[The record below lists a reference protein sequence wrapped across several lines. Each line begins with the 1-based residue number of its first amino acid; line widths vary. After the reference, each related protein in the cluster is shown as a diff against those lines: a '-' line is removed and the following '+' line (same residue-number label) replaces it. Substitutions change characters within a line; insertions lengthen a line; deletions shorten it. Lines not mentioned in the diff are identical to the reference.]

1 MRRALA
7 GAAAALAAALAL
19 ALTLAG
25 PAVAMPKLYE
35 CQHPTVTGQEAYQ
48 LVNIG
53 PASACVVVRKLAV
66 FVDGGAK
73 GYKLYRCA
81 GRNASNPGYPA
92 LVISRFDGWN
102 LRVESRD
109 GLVMSRGESS
119 FAVTGTDFPLNCT

>member
-1 MRRALA
+1 MARALRGA
-7 GAAAALAAALAL
+7 GAAVAATAL
-19 ALTLAG
+19 ALTFAAS
-25 PAVAMPKLYE
+25 AVAMPKLYE
-35 CQHPTVTGQEAYQ
+35 CQHPTVTGQDAYQ
-48 LVNIG
+48 LVNIT

-81 GRNASNPGYPA
+81 GRTATNPGYPA
-92 LVISRFDGWN
+92 LVISRFDGWS

-109 GLVMSRGESS
+109 GLVMSRGKSS